1 MGKYLLLDGYNMG
14 FRAYYALP
22 DLTRK
27 DGFPT
32 GALHGWVKTIWKLQD
47 MEQPDAIIVFFDKG
61 GSDRH
66 LALLPEYKAN
76 RTETPEPFKTQL
88 PYFGRLSELMGCAV
102 VEREGVEADDL
113 IASAATKL
121 ADLGHEVVIVSADK
135 DLGQCVSG
143 QISQL
148 LPAPTANPRIGWRK
162 LDVDGVRE
170 KFGVPPERV
179 PDYLA
184 LIGDTSDNIGGL
196 PGVGPKTAVNW
207 LTAFGNID
215 GILSNANALKPVRFA
230 AIVPEQEPVLRRNLQ
245 LVTLEHHHPIASFDC
260 PAPRPAE
267 LAALLEE
274 MEMATAAKQSRERY
288 ELKLF

>member
-32 GALHGWVKTIWKLQD
+32 GALHGWVKTIWKLED
-47 MEQPDAIIVFFDKG
+47 MEQPDAIMVFFDKG

-76 RTETPEPFKTQL
+76 RIETPEPLKVQL
-88 PYFGRLSELMGCAV
+88 PYFGSLSALMGCTV
-102 VEREGVEADDL
+102 IEREGVEADDL
-113 IASAATKL
+113 IASAATQL
-121 ADLGHEVVIVSADK
+121 AALGHEVVIVSADK
-135 DLGQCVSG
+135 DLGQCVG
-143 QISQL
+143 GRISQL

-162 LDVDGVRE
+162 LDATGITE

-184 LIGDTSDNIGGL
+184 LVGDASDNIAGL

-207 LTAFGNID
+207 LTAYGDID
-215 GILSNANALKPVRFA
+215 GILANAAALKPVRFA
-230 AIVPEQEPVLRRNLQ
+230 AILPGQEALLRRNLK
-245 LVTLEHHHPIASFDC
+245 LVTLEHHHGIDSFQS
-260 PAPRPAE
+260 PEPRPTE
-267 LAALLEE
+267 LAALLET